1 MILKANKKWQI
12 IALAIILLP
21 LSGMAQDNGAIAK
34 TDSVFTVNTSKHS
47 PSEATWWSVALPG
60 AGQAYNHKYWKIPV
74 IYTAFGV
81 TGWFIHDNVVK
92 RDDYQKA
99 LDLRLDNDPNTV
111 DKYEGVYSDR
121 DLVELVNYHQQY
133 RDLSVIIMV
142 VIYGVQII
150 DANIDAHLY
159 DFNVSKDLSIHWSP
173 MSFGYDPVT
182 GANLGAKITFDF

>member
-1 MILKANKKWQI
+1 MVLKAYKNWI
-12 IALAIILLP
+12 IVVLSIIILP
-21 LSGMAQDNGAIAK
+21 LSGKAQSDGRIIK
-34 TDSVFTVNTSKHS
+34 TDSVFEVKSSKHS

-60 AGQAYNHKYWKIPV
+60 AGQAYNHKYWKIPI

-92 RDDYQKA
+92 RDDYQRA
-99 LDLRLDNDPNTV
+99 LDLRLDKDPNTV
-111 DKYEGVYSDR
+111 DKYDGIYSDR

-159 DFNVSKDLSIHWSP
+159 DFNVSKDLSIHWRP
-173 MSFGYDPVT
+173 MTFGYDPVM